1 MDQLVLLV
9 LEDPCHLSRPWLQ
22 LHLQRPVG
30 LVDQLVLE
38 FLVDLGFLANLL
50 DLADQP
56 FPLVLQDLVV
66 QLVLVRLQFQ
76 VNQPDLKLFSL
87 EH

>member
-1 MDQLVLLV
+1 
-9 LEDPCHLSRPWLQ
+9 
-22 LHLQRPVG
+22 VG
-30 LVDQLVLE
+30 LVDQLALG

-66 QLVLVRLQFQ
+66 QLVLVHLQFQ

-87 EH
+87 AH